1 MHGQMRLTDY
11 DYSADSI
18 WGEFVER
25 YRPDLS
31 VGAVSCFYEDIL
43 QLVDVGDCVITA
55 RNFNDIVNTFWGQFR
70 ISASRKMNMNI

>member
-1 MHGQMRLTDY
+1 MHRKMRLTDY
-11 DYSADSI
+11 YYSADSI
-18 WGEFVER
+18 GGKFVER

-43 QLVDVGDCVITA
+43 QLVDVGDSVITA

-70 ISASRKMNMNI
+70 ISASRKMNL